1 MTIKNTAAGRP
12 SAAAEQQ
19 DHAEQNR
26 NVHTGHGDGMVNARD
41 GQIVLILVAEPC
53 FIAQQQR
60 LYKAR
65 RVRRECG
72 LDRRAEAFGKQ
83 SRGKPD

>member
-1 MTIKNTAAGRP
+1 
-12 SAAAEQQ
+12 
-19 DHAEQNR
+19 
-26 NVHTGHGDGMVNARD
+26 MVNARD
-41 GQIVLILVAEPC
+41 GQIVLILVAESC

-83 SRGKPD
+83 SRGKSD